1 MKLNLK
7 KKALKSLHNNQVD
20 LALTHEVA
28 GARKTRVAPQH
39 NSWQICPTHP
49 AVCTSTCT
57 I

>member
-20 LALTHEVA
+20 LALTKEVA
-28 GARKTRVAPQH
+28 GARKTRFAPQH
-39 NSWQICPTHP
+39 SWQICPTHP
-49 AVCTSTCT
+49 AVCTSTCS